1 MGTRDKSDGVDFS
14 GILEQ
19 EVEDALKAAAQI
31 SMGTEISEEDLSNII
46 ALCDQVRACVRLC
59 VCSRQNMAMEVAGIT
74 GVVGVETGMHAC
86 VCAERT
92 AGLRCACLPRQ
103 IGGKR
108 DLRVPAQ
115 CAEVFLSCCRSP
127 C

>member
-1 MGTRDKSDGVDFS
+1 MPQIKAMGTRDKSGNVDFS

-46 ALCDQVRACVRLC
+46 ALCDQVRALCACVRRVLRGLQDC
-59 VCSRQNMAMEVAGIT
+59 
-74 GVVGVETGMHAC
+74 
-86 VCAERT
+86 RT
-92 AGLRCACLPRQ
+92 RCACVPRKK
-103 IGGKR
+103 GGKR

-115 CAEVFLSCCRSP
+115 RAEVSLNCCCSP
-127 C
+127 G